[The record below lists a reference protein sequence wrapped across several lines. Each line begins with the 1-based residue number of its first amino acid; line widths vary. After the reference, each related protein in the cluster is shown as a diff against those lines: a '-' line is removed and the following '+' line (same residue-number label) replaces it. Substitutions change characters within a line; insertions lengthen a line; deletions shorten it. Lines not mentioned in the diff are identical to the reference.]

1 MFDTLPFPNTTA
13 KDADERSRQTID
25 YLLQLREELV
35 FILESIV
42 AGEYGRLSTQNVQPS
57 VVEAVITRSESSLTV
72 AEVVNSAVFKNIINN
87 VKKESK
93 DRDDN
98 LAEAD
103 NAIRQA
109 MTEADNAITQ
119 SVNAIT
125 QSVNALSQAINNV
138 DKALGNLATE
148 LRQADSTLQKN
159 INTVEG
165 KIPTQYVKS
174 AEQTQISNEPNGINI
189 YSVTDASGTIHELK
203 VRNGKTPT
211 ITMSVNF
218 TTGNLEYTST

>member
-103 NAIRQA
+103 NAI
-109 MTEADNAITQ
+109 TQ

-189 YSVTDASGTIHELK
+189 YSVTDASGTIHKLK

>member
-42 AGEYGRLSTQNVQPS
+42 AGEYGRFSTQNVQPS

-72 AEVVNSAVFKNIINN
+72 AEVVNSAVFKNIIND

-93 DRDDN
+93 NRDDD
-98 LAEAD
+98 L
-103 NAIRQA
+103 
-109 MTEADNAITQ
+109 TEAEK
-119 SVNAIT
+119 VLT
-125 QSVNALSQAINNV
+125 QSVNALSQAISNV
-138 DKALGNLATE
+138 DKTLGNLATE
-148 LRQADSTLQKN
+148 LRQADLTLQKN

-189 YSVTDASGTIHELK
+189 YSVTDASGTVHELK

>member
-98 LAEAD
+98 L
-103 NAIRQA
+103 
-109 MTEADNAITQ
+109 T
-119 SVNAIT
+119 
-125 QSVNALSQAINNV
+125 
-138 DKALGNLATE
+138 
-148 LRQADSTLQKN
+148 QADSTLQKN
-159 INTVEG
+159 IDTVDE

-174 AEQTQISNEPNGINI
+174 VEQTQISNEPNGINI
-189 YSVTDASGTIHELK
+189 YSVEDASGTIHELRVK
-203 VRNGKTPT
+203 NGKTPT
-211 ITMSVNF
+211 ITFSVNF
-218 TTGNLEYTST
+218 ATGNLEYTST

>member
-98 LAEAD
+98 LA
-103 NAIRQA
+103 
-109 MTEADNAITQ
+109 EADNAITQ

>member
-98 LAEAD
+98 L
-103 NAIRQA
+103 
-109 MTEADNAITQ
+109 TEADNAITQ